1 MRPLVDPATLSSNA
15 PGMISMAFMVA
26 LLLALPLAVM
36 AQERQLRTLRAQG
49 LALTRRDIYLAAVTT
64 HLVLLAAAVLAAWD
78 AGIPLLVAGDLGAR
92 ELGIGAAAIALGML
106 TLSERVAPA
115 DDARA
120 RAEAIAPRTPR
131 EMLAFSGIA
140 VSAGVAE
147 EIAYRGVL
155 FTLLAHVLG
164 GWWVPAIVGAIA
176 FGVAHVFQG
185 WRAAALATVAGLVAQ
200 LVVGLTGTLLVAIV
214 VHIVHDIIA
223 GAVIGRRAR
232 ERSRGGD
239 PVAV

>member
-1 MRPLVDPATLSSNA
+1 MRPLVDPATLSLLA
-15 PGMISMAFMVA
+15 PGVISVAFLVG
-26 LLLALPLAVM
+26 LLAALPLAVV
-36 AQERQLRTLRAQG
+36 AQERQLRAMRAEG
-49 LALTRRDIYLAAVTT
+49 FLLARRDIYLAAVTT
-64 HLVLLAAAVLAAWD
+64 HAVLLAAALLAAWD
-78 AGIPLLVAGDLGAR
+78 AGIPLLQAPDIGVR
-92 ELGIGAAAIALGML
+92 EVGIGAAAIALGML

-120 RAEAIAPRTPR
+120 RAEAIAPRTSR
-131 EMLAFSGIA
+131 EMLAFAGIA

-155 FTLLAHVLG
+155 FTLLAHFLG
-164 GWWVPAIVGAIA
+164 GWWLPAVVAAVA

-185 WRAAALATVAGLVAQ
+185 WRAAALATAAGLVAQ

-232 ERSRGGD
+232 SRGGD